1 MISSLTELYFHK
13 WYQNMGFLKKEFLKN
28 KVNKI
33 ISYDHNLR
41 LANLQK
47 HLGQNKQVQHMV
59 YMNKN

>member
-1 MISSLTELYFHK
+1 MISSLTELYFQK
-13 WYQNMGFLKKEFLKN
+13 WCQHIVFLKKDFVEK

-33 ISYDHNLR
+33 VSYHDNLR

-47 HLGQNKQVQHMV
+47 HIGQNKQVQHMV